1 MKLFNRSSA
10 LYFYIFQMLHNL
22 ALLVL
27 LLMLLLMLLPLLVP
41 CGVWECG
48 VILWA
53 SAFYH
58 CIFIVWN
65 SISLTIILNVND
77 SLYFMLSMK
86 IGFPSHHGTSTYTH
100 THTNPYTQIHHQVK
114 TAKKRFKPLP
124 KHKWNQNKKKD
135 KWKIL
140 QNK

>member
-27 LLMLLLMLLPLLVP
+27 LLLLLPLLVP

-48 VILWA
+48 VKLWA

-86 IGFPSHHGTSTYTH
+86 IGFPSHHGTSTYTP
-100 THTNPYTQIHHQVK
+100 THTLTHKIIIKLKQQ
-114 TAKKRFKPLP
+114 KRFKPLP
-124 KHKWNQNKKKD
+124 KHKWKQNKKKD